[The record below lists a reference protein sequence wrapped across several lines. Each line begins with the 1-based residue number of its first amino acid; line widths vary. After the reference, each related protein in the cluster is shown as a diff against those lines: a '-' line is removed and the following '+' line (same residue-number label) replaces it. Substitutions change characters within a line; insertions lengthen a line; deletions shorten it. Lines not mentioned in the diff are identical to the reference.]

1 MSDVNVIITAV
12 DKGMDIM
19 DGYEREV
26 EDLRAHVAF
35 DIHSVIAAVEHE
47 KSFVEQKIDDTSYS
61 SYEDSDNDSS
71 EDINCLYRKKE
82 RYEGLQ
88 YQSSTRGSELEAEWV
103 GLCKQTIDLVEDSK
117 RVMADYIRKLNRI
130 NYSGGLTG
138 FSSGGHEPK
147 YYVVIVDSRKYP
159 QTAEHI
165 RMAQTMGF
173 PEFVT
178 LGRADAAE
186 RRKASLADVKASQ
199 IYDRDEWP
207 MAVFEE
213 GGQGAN
219 IVYIEGRDNRGAGS
233 SIGWQMRGFPDGSR
247 KHKCNI
253 SDQ

>member
-26 EDLRAHVAF
+26 ENLRAHVAF

-247 KHKCNI
+247 VRVRVI
-253 SDQ
+253 

>member
-1 MSDVNVIITAV
+1 MSDVNVIITVV

-26 EDLRAHVAF
+26 EDLRAHVVF
-35 DIHSVIAAVEHE
+35 DIQSVIAAVEHE
-47 KSFVEQKIDDTSYS
+47 KSFVEQKIDDASYS
-61 SYEDSDNDSS
+61 FYEDSDNDSS

-138 FSSGGHEPK
+138 FSSGGHGPE

-247 KHKCNI
+247 VRVRVI
-253 SDQ
+253 

>member
-35 DIHSVIAAVEHE
+35 DIHSVIAAVKHE

-247 KHKCNI
+247 VRVRVI
-253 SDQ
+253 

>member
-207 MAVFEE
+207 MSLRILL
-213 GGQGAN
+213 Q
-219 IVYIEGRDNRGAGS
+219 R
-233 SIGWQMRGFPDGSR
+233 
-247 KHKCNI
+247 
-253 SDQ
+253 

>member
-138 FSSGGHEPK
+138 FSSGGHEPE

-247 KHKCNI
+247 VRVRVI
-253 SDQ
+253 

>member
-1 MSDVNVIITAV
+1 
-12 DKGMDIM
+12 M

-186 RRKASLADVKASQ
+186 RRKASLVDVKASQ

-247 KHKCNI
+247 VRVRVI
-253 SDQ
+253 

>member
-1 MSDVNVIITAV
+1 M
-12 DKGMDIM
+12 
-19 DGYEREV
+19 
-26 EDLRAHVAF
+26 
-35 DIHSVIAAVEHE
+35 EHE

-247 KHKCNI
+247 VRVRVI
-253 SDQ
+253 

>member
-1 MSDVNVIITAV
+1 
-12 DKGMDIM
+12 M

-247 KHKCNI
+247 VRVRVI
-253 SDQ
+253 

>member
-26 EDLRAHVAF
+26 EDLRAHIIF
-35 DIHSVIAAVEHE
+35 DIQSVIAAVEHE
-47 KSFVEQKIDDTSYS
+47 KLFVERKMDDISYS
-61 SYEDSDNDSS
+61 SYEDSDDDFG
-71 EDINCLYRKKE
+71 EGIDCLYRQKE
-82 RYEGLQ
+82 KYESLL
-88 YQSSTRGSELEAEWV
+88 YQSNTRGSELEAEWR
-103 GLCKQTIDLVEDSK
+103 GLCTQTIDLVEDSI

-138 FSSGGHEPK
+138 LSSGGHGPE

-178 LGRADAAE
+178 LGRADATE

-219 IVYIEGRDNRGAGS
+219 IVYIDGRDNRGTGS

-247 KHKCNI
+247 VRVRVV
-253 SDQ
+253 

>member
-47 KSFVEQKIDDTSYS
+47 KSFVEQKIDDASYS
-61 SYEDSDNDSS
+61 FYEDSDNDSS

-103 GLCKQTIDLVEDSK
+103 DLCKQTIDLVEDSK

-138 FSSGGHEPK
+138 FSSGGHGPE

-247 KHKCNI
+247 VRVRVI
-253 SDQ
+253 

>member
-1 MSDVNVIITAV
+1 MSDVNVIITVV

-19 DGYEREV
+19 DDYEREV
-26 EDLRAHVAF
+26 EDLRAYVVF
-35 DIHSVIAAVEHE
+35 DIQSVIAAVEHE
-47 KSFVEQKIDDTSYS
+47 KSFVEQKIDDASYS
-61 SYEDSDNDSS
+61 FYEDSDNDSS

-138 FSSGGHEPK
+138 FSSGGHGPE

-247 KHKCNI
+247 VRVRVI
-253 SDQ
+253 

>member
-1 MSDVNVIITAV
+1 MSDVNAIITAV

-26 EDLRAHVAF
+26 EDLRAHVVF
-35 DIHSVIAAVEHE
+35 DIQSVIAAVERE
-47 KSFVEQKIDDTSYS
+47 KSFVEQKIDDASYS
-61 SYEDSDNDSS
+61 SYEDSDDDLS
-71 EDINCLYRKKE
+71 EGIACLYRRNE
-82 RYEGLQ
+82 RYESLL
-88 YQSSTRGSELEAEWV
+88 YQSNTRGSELEAEWR
-103 GLCKQTIDLVEDSK
+103 GMCNQTIELAENSK
-117 RVMADYIRKLNRI
+117 RIMADYIRKLNRI
-130 NYSGGLTG
+130 NYSGEPTG
-138 FSSGGHEPK
+138 FSSGGHGSE

-165 RMAQTMGF
+165 RMAQAMGF

-186 RRKASLADVKASQ
+186 RRKASLADVKASP

-219 IVYIEGRDNRGAGS
+219 VVYIEGRDNRGAGS

-247 KHKCNI
+247 VRVRVI
-253 SDQ
+253 

>member
-1 MSDVNVIITAV
+1 MSEVNVIITAV

-35 DIHSVIAAVEHE
+35 DIQSVIAAVERE
-47 KSFVEQKIDDTSYS
+47 KLFVEQKMDDVSYS
-61 SYEDSDNDSS
+61 SYEDSDDAFG
-71 EDINCLYRKKE
+71 EGINCLYRQKE
-82 RYEGLQ
+82 RYESLL
-88 YQSSTRGSELEAEWV
+88 YQSNTRGDELEAEWR
-103 GLCKQTIDLVEDSK
+103 GLCNQTIDLVEDSK

-130 NYSGGLTG
+130 NYSGDSTG
-138 FSSGGHEPK
+138 GSSGGHGPE

-165 RMAQTMGF
+165 KMAQTMGF

-178 LGRADAAE
+178 LGRGDAAE
-186 RRKASLADVKASQ
+186 RRKTSLADVKASP

-207 MAVFEE
+207 MAVFKE

-219 IVYIEGRDNRGAGS
+219 VVYIEGRDNRGAGS

-247 KHKCNI
+247 VRVRVI
-253 SDQ
+253 

>member
-247 KHKCNI
+247 VRVRVI
-253 SDQ
+253 